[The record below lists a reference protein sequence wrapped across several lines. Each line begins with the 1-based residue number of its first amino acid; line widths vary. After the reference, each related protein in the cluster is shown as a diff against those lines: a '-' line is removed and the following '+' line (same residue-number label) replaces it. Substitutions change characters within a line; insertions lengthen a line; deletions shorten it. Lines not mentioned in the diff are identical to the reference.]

1 MSPRPTQTLSDD
13 SGIKHRV
20 ASGSAR
26 TLTSP
31 PDSASPRF
39 LSDTRLCPTMTS
51 KSLCR
56 STVGQN
62 AIVGSGSIQTLTS
75 SPGSASPRFLSDTRH
90 CQMVT
95 SESCLSYDSA
105 WSWVGAFAGE
115 SRSQWQ
121 TRTDFRVRAKV
132 TLNQHTIHFKR
143 GVVPVH

>member
-62 AIVGSGSIQTLTS
+62 VIVGSGSIQTLTS
-75 SPGSASPRFLSDTRH
+75 SPGSASPRFLSDT
-90 CQMVT
+90 
-95 SESCLSYDSA
+95 
-105 WSWVGAFAGE
+105 
-115 SRSQWQ
+115 SQSLVC
-121 TRTDFRVRAKV
+121 RTTAPGRGSGPLRVS
-132 TLNQHTIHFKR
+132 
-143 GVVPVH
+143 PVHSGRHAQTSGFVQRSP